1 MAAVI
6 AQTAPGRHPWLAAL
20 IAAPESELRALV
32 GGYADIPPYGR
43 AEPAD
48 AAVSLLFGVPDDD
61 LARVAFDQGCRL
73 LLESLRAAV
82 LGAEAGLY
90 ERHLG
95 TLDRLL
101 AVIRRTRPRETSRDL
116 HGRYAYWFRLVETAI
131 VDRGLD
137 LRREF
142 WRVLA
147 LTQDV
152 RSETAAPRR
161 FMTLW
166 FELCAEAGPLGR
178 YDDTYLDVG
187 LIGLRRLPLSADD
200 DSNEEAVCHGIAR
213 WAARQRPDR
222 QAFLNRWHEIES
234 AYPRTPTY
242 WPPLVADVIGE
253 TEDFLAQQADRESVS
268 FPAAAW
274 WRNEMELPVVRLGQ
288 RPPPSERKRP
298 IEPPPR
304 EMREAILRDTASPLT
319 ALQPRVERLLNA
331 HRRYA
336 DATGDTYCLVRTACN
351 VGMRLLRENPA
362 ERSTRGALAAVLAR
376 AALDYEPNHI
386 FAWGLWPDALAAQ
399 GAPAAA
405 EEVGWEALRRYPED
419 PQRRT
424 QLATLIDRDLG
435 RTTEAERLLRETVM
449 LFPLEPAARPQL
461 ATLLADRLDRPAEAV
476 TLLREAIEILPD
488 HPYNYAQL
496 ATLLANRLGDRQG
509 AIGVLRQQQQRH
521 ADDEVTP
528 KLLARLQAGQPA
540 RSRRPAPTPQVAVGK
555 SIDLGID
562 LAAGRARRAL
572 FRVETADGADRASA
586 LADVKRLLAD
596 DPSLA
601 YMRYVAQRT
610 GANRPGARPDTAF
623 AFAFDQ
629 AARAGSTVA
638 FEALLKHAFGM
649 DLYIARAGMAL
660 VSNATAFDVPPAA
673 NDLESEAL
681 SRRFAVLTEDMSAA
695 LVRPNA
701 DRTAFLRLL
710 SDFAAAELSSG
721 LVA

>member
-1 MAAVI
+1 MSAVVAQAAH
-6 AQTAPGRHPWLAAL
+6 GRHPWLAAL
-20 IAAPESELRALV
+20 LAAPEAELRALV
-32 GGYADIPPYGR
+32 GGYADVPPYGR
-43 AEPAD
+43 AEPVD
-48 AAVSLLFGVPDDD
+48 AAASLLFGLPEEDP
-61 LARVAFDQGCRL
+61 ARRAFDRGCLL
-73 LLESLRAAV
+73 LLESLRAAI
-82 LGAEAGLY
+82 LDADADLY

-178 YDDTYLDVG
+178 YDETYLDVG
-187 LIGLRRLPLSADD
+187 LIGLRRLPLGTDD

-213 WAARQRPDR
+213 WAARQLPDR
-222 QAFLNRWHEIES
+222 QAFLSRWREIAS

-242 WPPLVADVIGE
+242 WPPLVGDVIVA
-253 TEDFLAQQADRESVS
+253 TEDYLAQQADRGAVS

-274 WRNEMELPVVRLGQ
+274 WRNELELPVVRPGQ
-288 RPPPSERKRP
+288 RPHPSGRKRP

-304 EMREAILRDTASPLT
+304 EMLEEVLRDTSSPIA
-319 ALQPRVERLLNA
+319 ALRPRVERLLDA

-336 DATGDTYCLVRTACN
+336 DATGDTYYLLRTACN
-351 VGMRLLRENPA
+351 VGMRLLREKPA
-362 ERSTRGALAAVLAR
+362 ERATRGAVAATLAR
-376 AALDYEPNHI
+376 EALDYAPSNA
-386 FAWGLWPDALAAQ
+386 FAWGLWPNALAAQ
-399 GAPAAA
+399 GALDTA
-405 EEVGWEALRRYPED
+405 EEVGWEAVRRYPED
-419 PQRRT
+419 PLRRT
-424 QLATLIDRDLG
+424 QLATLIDQQLE
-435 RTTEAERLLRETVM
+435 RTTEAELLLRETVT
-449 LFPLEPAARPQL
+449 LFPLNPAARPQL
-461 ATLLADRLDRPAEAV
+461 ATLLADRLDRPADAV
-476 TLLREAIEILPD
+476 ALLREAIEILPD
-488 HPYNYAQL
+488 HPYSYAQL
-496 ATLLANRLGDRQG
+496 ATVLADRFGDVAGATKVLGQLQRQAPNNRALQTM
-509 AIGVLRQQQQRH
+509 L
-521 ADDEVTP
+521 P
-528 KLLARLQAGQPA
+528 KLRAGRPLG
-540 RSRRPAPTPQVAVGK
+540 SSSKVPPRRAVV
-555 SIDLGID
+555 STSVDAGID
-562 LAAGRARRAL
+562 LAPARARRAL
-572 FRVETADGADRASA
+572 FRVETAADQDHVAA
-586 LADVKRLLAD
+586 LDEVRRLLAE
-596 DPSLA
+596 DPALA

-610 GANRPGARPDTAF
+610 GATKPGARPDTAF

-629 AARAGSTVA
+629 AARAGSTPA
-638 FEALLKHAFGM
+638 FEALMKHAFGM
-649 DLYIARAGMAL
+649 DVYLARAGLAL
-660 VSNATAFDVPPAA
+660 VSNATTFAVPPAA
-673 NDLESEAL
+673 NNLESGAL